1 MYKATTEM
9 TRTLS
14 QQQECRKLRINSR
27 EKQQNNQQQNETI
40 TQMNSTENQQNKQ
53 QQNEQ
58 EMELLKTNSNN
69 QEILL
74 EIAQQKQ
81 T

>member
-1 MYKATTEM
+1 
-9 TRTLS
+9 
-14 QQQECRKLRINSR
+14 
-27 EKQQNNQQQNETI
+27 
-40 TQMNSTENQQNKQ
+40 MNSTENQQNKQ

-74 EIAQQKQ
+74 EVAQQKQ

>member
-1 MYKATTEM
+1 MD
-9 TRTLS
+9 
-14 QQQECRKLRINSR
+14 
-27 EKQQNNQQQNETI
+27 
-40 TQMNSTENQQNKQ
+40 STENQQNKQ

>member
-1 MYKATTEM
+1 
-9 TRTLS
+9 
-14 QQQECRKLRINSR
+14 
-27 EKQQNNQQQNETI
+27 
-40 TQMNSTENQQNKQ
+40 MNSTENQQNKQ

>member
-1 MYKATTEM
+1 
-9 TRTLS
+9 
-14 QQQECRKLRINSR
+14 
-27 EKQQNNQQQNETI
+27 
-40 TQMNSTENQQNKQ
+40 MNSTENQQNKQ

-74 EIAQQKQ
+74 EIVQQKQ

>member
-1 MYKATTEM
+1 
-9 TRTLS
+9 
-14 QQQECRKLRINSR
+14 
-27 EKQQNNQQQNETI
+27 
-40 TQMNSTENQQNKQ
+40 MNSTENQQNKQ

-58 EMELLKTNSNN
+58 ERELSKTNSNN

-74 EIAQQKQ
+74 EIAQQKLSKNNETIQNQPAKKAKATKTNPKTMDKQ

>member
-1 MYKATTEM
+1 
-9 TRTLS
+9 
-14 QQQECRKLRINSR
+14 
-27 EKQQNNQQQNETI
+27 
-40 TQMNSTENQQNKQ
+40 MNSTENQQNKQ

-58 EMELLKTNSNN
+58 ERELSKTNSNN

-74 EIAQQKQ
+74 EIAQQKLSKNNETIQNQPAKKAKPTKTNPKTMDKQ

>member
-1 MYKATTEM
+1 
-9 TRTLS
+9 
-14 QQQECRKLRINSR
+14 
-27 EKQQNNQQQNETI
+27 
-40 TQMNSTENQQNKQ
+40 MNSTENQQNKQ

-58 EMELLKTNSNN
+58 ERELSKTNSNN

-74 EIAQQKQ
+74 EIAQQKLSKNNETIQNQPAKKTKPTKTNPKTMDKQ

>member
-1 MYKATTEM
+1 
-9 TRTLS
+9 
-14 QQQECRKLRINSR
+14 
-27 EKQQNNQQQNETI
+27 
-40 TQMNSTENQQNKQ
+40 MNSTENQQNKQ

-58 EMELLKTNSNN
+58 EMELLKTNSSN